1 MLHIVE
7 KADTVLPMKMRAGH
21 QQAVQRNLLLHS
33 TYKTVDSFLSLIAH
47 LPGGYIWQ
55 RQLPLIGKKSLG
67 TLRRKLVHII
77 IGELFTVELISA
89 MLQAAL
95 GSTGQIDHRGIKLY
109 NWLLKYIYHDDVRLL
124 YQQWLQVKG
133 DTT

>member
-1 MLHIVE
+1 MHTVE
-7 KADTVLPMKMRAGH
+7 KYDTVFPMNIDADH
-21 QQAVQRNLLLHS
+21 QQRNLVLYS
-33 TYKTVDSFLSLIAH
+33 TYKTVDTILSLIGH

-55 RQLPLIGKKSLG
+55 RQLPLIGKKSLP

-77 IGELFTVELISA
+77 IGNLFTGELVSA

-95 GSTGQIDHRGIKLY
+95 GSSGQIDQRGITLY
-109 NWLLKYIYHDDVRLL
+109 NWLLKHIYHDDVTLL
-124 YQQWLQVKG
+124 YQQWLQIKR